1 MGTELNVGKGA
12 EGMNPLQQLAK
23 QGQSVWLDY
32 IRRSLITSGDLQR
45 MVDEDGL
52 RGITSNPAIF
62 EKAIT
67 GSTDYQEALQ
77 VLAAEQGL
85 DAKGVYERLAIE
97 DIRLVADVM
106 KPVYT
111 RTKRRDG
118 YVSLE
123 VSPKLAH
130 DTEGTAR
137 EARRLWEA
145 VGRENVM
152 IKVPATPEGIPVI
165 TQLISDGI
173 NVNVTLIFSQAVY
186 DQVAEAYMAG
196 IEQFAERE
204 RDVGKVASVASFFV
218 SRIDS
223 AVEKIIEERLSTAR
237 TPDGRTALQ
246 RLQGQVA
253 IANAK
258 LAYERYQ
265 KLFASPRWRALEK
278 RGAQTQRVLWA
289 STGTKNPKFS
299 DVLYVE
305 ELIGRDTVNTIPP
318 ATYEAFRDHGRPR
331 ASLEEDVKGARDV
344 LQLLE
349 QQSISLQQV
358 TERLLIL
365 LAQNEQRF
373 VRTVV
378 EIGREKFI

>member
-1 MGTELNVGKGA
+1 
-12 EGMNPLQQLAK
+12 MNPLQQLAK

-67 GSTDYQEALQ
+67 GSTDYKDALQ
-77 VLAAEQGL
+77 ALAAEQGL

-111 RTKRRDG
+111 RTKWRDG

-123 VSPKLAH
+123 VSQKLAH

-137 EARRLWEA
+137 EAQRLWKA

-186 DQVAEAYMAG
+186 DQVAEAYIAG
-196 IEQFAERE
+196 IEQFAVRGDGCG
-204 RDVGKVASVASFFV
+204 RLLPGRLD
-218 SRIDS
+218 
-223 AVEKIIEERLSTAR
+223 ERLGALR
-237 TPDGRTALQ
+237 AGPADGL
-246 RLQGQVA
+246 
-253 IANAK
+253 
-258 LAYERYQ
+258 
-265 KLFASPRWRALEK
+265 
-278 RGAQTQRVLWA
+278 GA
-289 STGTKNPKFS
+289 G
-299 DVLYVE
+299 
-305 ELIGRDTVNTIPP
+305 
-318 ATYEAFRDHGRPR
+318 H
-331 ASLEEDVKGARDV
+331 
-344 LQLLE
+344 
-349 QQSISLQQV
+349 
-358 TERLLIL
+358 
-365 LAQNEQRF
+365 
-373 VRTVV
+373 
-378 EIGREKFI
+378 